1 MVSLIAYKLTND
13 IPYSIIAVLIGSS
26 YVLIPFFH
34 HFRNYRAGRVYFSV
48 TVPIAF
54 SIGIITVGGNFGQ
67 ELAMTATAVLS
78 FFLHKPEPKL
88 RLNLVI
94 YTCILYILSTLYIN
108 INGPILGARDYPFD
122 EVVVYVLCF
131 IWLSIVFLVYDKR
144 MSKYIESL
152 KVQNEE
158 LEEKSM
164 QLERFTYIA
173 SHDLK
178 SPLQNITNY
187 LGLIEK
193 ETADIDNEKLNR
205 YLEFTKTGAFTMN
218 ELIEGVLEISKSDK
232 IDIEDLQAIDLN
244 SALNKAISNLHQ
256 EIENRNVKISAQQLP
271 NFHGREADFV
281 LVFQNLIQNGIKYNK
296 SSIPHIEI
304 ESTIN
309 KNILNIKFK
318 DNGIGIE
325 SEYRSQVFEFF
336 KRLHNSSEYPGT
348 GLGLGLCKKLIN
360 KYDGKIQVNSEV
372 GKYSIFTIILPF
384 KMK

>member
-1 MVSLIAYKLTND
+1 
-13 IPYSIIAVLIGSS
+13 
-26 YVLIPFFH
+26 
-34 HFRNYRAGRVYFSV
+34 
-48 TVPIAF
+48 
-54 SIGIITVGGNFGQ
+54 
-67 ELAMTATAVLS
+67 
-78 FFLHKPEPKL
+78 
-88 RLNLVI
+88 
-94 YTCILYILSTLYIN
+94 
-108 INGPILGARDYPFD
+108 
-122 EVVVYVLCF
+122 
-131 IWLSIVFLVYDKR
+131 
-144 MSKYIESL
+144 
-152 KVQNEE
+152 
-158 LEEKSM
+158 
-164 QLERFTYIA
+164 
-173 SHDLK
+173 
-178 SPLQNITNY
+178 

-325 SEYRSQVFEFF
+325 TEYRSQVFEFF

-360 KYDGKIQVNSEV
+360 KYDGKIHVNSQV
-372 GKYSIFTIILPF
+372 GKYSIFTIILPL
-384 KMK
+384 KAK